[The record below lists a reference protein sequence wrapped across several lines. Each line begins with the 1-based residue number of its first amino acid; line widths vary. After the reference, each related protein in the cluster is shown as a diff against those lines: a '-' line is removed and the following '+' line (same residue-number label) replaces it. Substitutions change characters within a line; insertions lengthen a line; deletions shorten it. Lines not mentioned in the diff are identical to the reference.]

1 MSKTKII
8 DQLFSENEA
17 DKTKDQSYKD
27 TLKEYDLP
35 EKYYLLEMYNKQKEL
50 QEFLATK
57 GRTGSIPPALSAVRQ
72 TDVQLAI
79 YHLYCMQV
87 ELKELQVELKKIE
100 DFAQC
105 CPISKSSLISETEDK
120 LIDARFEL
128 IDLFFFMFNVGIYTA
143 VDIYKVVDIVSERIQ
158 NTPVFCDKDQQMIR
172 TSSEDLTNA
181 VDLLIDYIDKLP
193 WKAWKEYDY
202 EDNYKKLVISNNTT
216 LDNSPIKLYASAI
229 SSVIYWAHNYLD
241 EDATSLFN
249 LYMHKWNENKR
260 RQIDVHSGYNVVSEQ
275 SLEQNN
281 AQ

>member
-1 MSKTKII
+1 MTKEKII
-8 DQLFSENEA
+8 DQLFSENEQ
-17 DKTKDQSYKD
+17 DVNKDQSYKE
-27 TLKEYDLP
+27 TMKEYELP

-50 QEFLATK
+50 QDFLAK
-57 GRTGSIPPALSAVRQ
+57 RGRTGSIPPALSAVRQ

-87 ELKELQVELKKIE
+87 ELKELQVELEKIE

-105 CPISKSSLISETEDK
+105 CPISKSSLISEIEDK

-143 VDIYKVVDIVSERIQ
+143 VDIYKVVDIVSERIK
-158 NTPVFCDKDQQMIR
+158 NTPVFDDCQQMIR
-172 TSSEDLTNA
+172 TSSEYLKYAIDS
-181 VDLLIDYIDKLP
+181 LINYIDKLP

-216 LDNSPIKLYASAI
+216 LDNSPIQLYASAV
-229 SSVIYWAHNYLD
+229 SNVVYWAHNYLG

>member
-1 MSKTKII
+1 MTKEKII
-8 DQLFSENEA
+8 DQLFSENEQ
-17 DKTKDQSYKD
+17 DVNKDQSYKE
-27 TLKEYDLP
+27 TMKEYELP

-50 QEFLATK
+50 QDFLAK
-57 GRTGSIPPALSAVRQ
+57 RGRTGSIPPALSAVRQ

-87 ELKELQVELKKIE
+87 ELQELEIELNRLT
-100 DFAQC
+100 DHSQC
-105 CPISKSSLISETEDK
+105 HPISKESLLNDEIGNK
-120 LIDARFEL
+120 LLTDTRFEL

-143 VDIYKVVDIVSERIQ
+143 IDIHKVVDIASYKANDLVMYDD
-158 NTPVFCDKDQQMIR
+158 NNIR
-172 TSSEDLTNA
+172 TSCTQLHTA
-181 VDLLIDYIDKLP
+181 IVKLINYIDKLP

-202 EDNYKKLVISNNTT
+202 EENYKKLSILNNTT
-216 LDNSPIKLYASAI
+216 LENSPIQLYASAV
-229 SSVIYWAHNYLD
+229 SDVVYWAHNYLG

>member
-105 CPISKSSLISETEDK
+105 CPISKSSLISEDGDK

-143 VDIYKVVDIVSERIQ
+143 VDIYKVVDIVSERIK
-158 NTPVFCDKDQQMIR
+158 NTPVFCDKGQQMIR

-181 VDLLIDYIDKLP
+181 IDLLIDYIDKLP

-202 EDNYKKLVISNNTT
+202 EDNYKKLVIANNTT

>member
-105 CPISKSSLISETEDK
+105 CPISKASLISEDGDK

-143 VDIYKVVDIVSERIQ
+143 VDIYKVVDIVSERIK
-158 NTPVFCDKDQQMIR
+158 NTPVYADTEQMIR
-172 TSSEDLTNA
+172 TSSADLTNA
-181 VDLLIDYIDKLP
+181 IDSLISYIDKLP
-193 WKAWKEYDY
+193 WKAWKEYNY
-202 EDNYKKLVISNNTT
+202 EDNYKKLVIANNTT
-216 LDNSPIKLYASAI
+216 LDNSPIQLYASAV
-229 SSVIYWAHNYLD
+229 SSVVYWAHNHLG

-260 RQIDVHSGYNVVSEQ
+260 RQIDIHSGYNVVSEQ

>member
-105 CPISKSSLISETEDK
+105 CPISKSSLISEEGDK

-143 VDIYKVVDIVSERIQ
+143 VDIYKVVDIVSERIK
-158 NTPVFCDKDQQMIR
+158 NTPVFCDKGQQMIR

-181 VDLLIDYIDKLP
+181 IDLLIDYIDKLP

-202 EDNYKKLVISNNTT
+202 EDNYKKLVIANNTT
-216 LDNSPIKLYASAI
+216 LDNSPIQLYASAI

>member
-72 TDVQLAI
+72 TDVQLAV

-105 CPISKSSLISETEDK
+105 CPISKSSLISEDGDK

-143 VDIYKVVDIVSERIQ
+143 VDIYKVVDIVSERIK
-158 NTPVFCDKDQQMIR
+158 NSPVFCDKGQQMIR

-181 VDLLIDYIDKLP
+181 IDLLIDYIDKLP

-202 EDNYKKLVISNNTT
+202 EDNYKKLVIANNTT

>member
-105 CPISKSSLISETEDK
+105 CPISKASLVSETEDK

-181 VDLLIDYIDKLP
+181 IDSLINYIDKLP

-202 EDNYKKLVISNNTT
+202 EDNYKKLVIANNTT
-216 LDNSPIKLYASAI
+216 LDNSPIKLYASAV

>member
-105 CPISKSSLISETEDK
+105 CPISKSSLISEDGDK

-143 VDIYKVVDIVSERIQ
+143 VDIYKVVDIVSERIK
-158 NTPVFCDKDQQMIR
+158 NTPVFCDNGQQMIR

-181 VDLLIDYIDKLP
+181 IDLLIDYIDKLP

-202 EDNYKKLVISNNTT
+202 EDNYKKLVIANNTT

>member
-105 CPISKSSLISETEDK
+105 CPISKASLVSETGDK

-158 NTPVFCDKDQQMIR
+158 NTPVFCDNGQQMIR

-181 VDLLIDYIDKLP
+181 IDSLINYIDKLP

-216 LDNSPIKLYASAI
+216 LDNSPIQLYASAI
-229 SSVIYWAHNYLD
+229 SSVIYWAHNYLG

-275 SLEQNN
+275 SLEQND